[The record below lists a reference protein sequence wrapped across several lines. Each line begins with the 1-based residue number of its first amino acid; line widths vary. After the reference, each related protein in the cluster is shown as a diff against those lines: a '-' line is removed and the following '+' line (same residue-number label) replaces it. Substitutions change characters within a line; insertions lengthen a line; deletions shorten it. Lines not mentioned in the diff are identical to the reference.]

1 MSLLAAA
8 VVTTTFR
15 NVLWQLG
22 GPGLILLG
30 VADNSVV
37 PLPGSMDAF
46 TIVLSASRKDLW
58 WYYAI
63 MATIGAVLGGY
74 LTYRLGAKGGKETLE
89 KKISKRRAEKVYHI
103 FERYGFWSV
112 SIGAVCPPPVPIV
125 PFLIAAGALQ
135 YPRRKFLA
143 ALALGRA
150 VRFTAV
156 AYLGSIYG
164 RRIFRWIALYYRPAL
179 YVLIG
184 LAVIG
189 GLAALYFWKRH
200 RRRQD
205 TKAQPSRS
213 IRKLGFKKAS

>member
-1 MSLLAAA
+1 
-8 VVTTTFR
+8 
-15 NVLWQLG
+15 
-22 GPGLILLG
+22 
-30 VADNSVV
+30 
-37 PLPGSMDAF
+37 
-46 TIVLSASRKDLW
+46 
-58 WYYAI
+58 

-150 VRFTAV
+150 ARFTAV

-164 RRIFRWIALYYRPAL
+164 RRIFGWVALYYRSAL

-189 GLAALYFWKRH
+189 GLAALYFWERH
-200 RRRQD
+200 KQRQH
-205 TKAQPSRS
+205 TEAQPSRS
-213 IRKLGFKKAS
+213 IRKRRFKKAS